1 MLTDLPNV
9 LTLSRIAAIPLLV
22 VLVAL
27 RLPAADLA
35 ACIVFSAA
43 AITDYYDG
51 KLARSRRQQS
61 DLGRMLDPI
70 ADKLLVGAALM
81 MLVGQ
86 GRLSGLALYPA
97 IVIMLR
103 EILVSGLR
111 EYLAGIRIGL
121 PVTRLAKWKTGFQMG
136 ALGTLLAGDTAAHFL
151 HLAFL
156 PVSAIGEAMLWV
168 AAGLTLWTGWDYLTA
183 GLAPRHR
190 CRDRPLRKRQLPV
203 VKVLPVKAT
212 GSEGLG
218 HRRLVRQR
226 QDHAADRAAAAAAR
240 ARPDGVHR
248 QAHASRLRHGP
259 AGQGHV
265 PPPRG
270 RRAARSWSPPAT
282 AGRCCTRSPARSH
295 RCRNCWRACSR
306 SIWCWWRASRRI
318 RSPSWR
324 CIARRWA
331 SRRSGTTRAGHRR
344 GGSRRAAGELRPDA
358 AAAERSGGRGGMGA
372 AIPAV
377 EQRAL

>member
-27 RLPAADLA
+27 RHPATDLC
-35 ACIVFSAA
+35 ACVFFSVA

-86 GRLSGLALYPA
+86 GRLSVAGLYPA

-136 ALGTLLAGDTAAHFL
+136 ALGTLLAGDTSAQLL
-151 HLAFL
+151 HLSFL
-156 PVSAIGEAMLWV
+156 PISTIGEAMLWV

-183 GLAPRHR
+183 GLRH
-190 CRDRPLRKRQLPV
+190 
-203 VKVLPVKAT
+203 AT
-212 GSEGLG
+212 G
-218 HRRLVRQR
+218 
-226 QDHAADRAAAAAAR
+226 
-240 ARPDGVHR
+240 
-248 QAHASRLRHGP
+248 
-259 AGQGHV
+259 
-265 PPPRG
+265 PRTG
-270 RRAARSWSPPAT
+270 ALPKSQFPSP
-282 AGRCCTRSPARSH
+282 
-295 RCRNCWRACSR
+295 
-306 SIWCWWRASRRI
+306 
-318 RSPSWR
+318 
-324 CIARRWA
+324 
-331 SRRSGTTRAGHRR
+331 
-344 GGSRRAAGELRPDA
+344 
-358 AAAERSGGRGGMGA
+358 
-372 AIPAV
+372 
-377 EQRAL
+377 